1 MKATVIQGA
10 ISIPDSRVVKCHLV
24 APKINSQC
32 LILLIN
38 LEAKKVYKRVNYY
51 ESCDCTEDKVNPNYC
66 PIKIQTTIDTIS
78 NHQVVSGPFFLKI
91 QIN

>member
-1 MKATVIQGA
+1 MFIFFYKEKIRNQ
-10 ISIPDSRVVKCHLV
+10 IDKYHLV

-66 PIKIQTTIDTIS
+66 PIKNQTSMDTIS
-78 NHQVVSGPFFLKI
+78 IKPSVG
-91 QIN
+91 